1 MSSESTTTTVL
12 LVEDDPGYARL
23 IAAAL
28 RRARGRN
35 YELVHVDYLSDA
47 LVEIKQRTFD
57 AALLDL
63 TLPDARGLETFSRLH
78 KADPELPI
86 VVLSGLDD
94 EQVALSAVQNGAQ
107 DYLVKGHTD
116 MRALAQSI
124 AYAIERQRVQADRSR
139 QNTRLAILRDV
150 DEELT
155 RYLDLDYV
163 LTMALD
169 TAVRLSVASAGLI
182 GLLQDERLRLVKN
195 INYKLTALGNEEIL
209 TRGVV
214 GRALRERKPQRVLD
228 VNADPD
234 YLPLLPQTRAQI
246 AIPLLSQDRLVGF
259 LNLETTDPNRFNE
272 ETFDFLK
279 LLASRIAT
287 AVDNAQLYEKSR
299 SQLAKLQELYNQVR
313 DLEQMKTDMI
323 RIATHDLR
331 APLNNIIGFVYLLRR
346 ELDPATHQQALDYLD
361 YIERSTERM
370 QKITT
375 DILSL
380 ERLDATGTL
389 RTERLDLQ
397 TLAEQV
403 FREYQEQAR
412 RKELRFE
419 ITLSPQP
426 VMVQGEPSLLYEAIS
441 NLVGNAIKYTP
452 SGGAVQVHV
461 NANGDR
467 AYLEVIDTGYGIPE
481 DQQKRL
487 FQPFFRARSSESA
500 EIEGTG
506 LGLHLVRNIITRHDG
521 EMLFSSVYGQGSTF
535 GFTLPL
541 A

>member
-1 MSSESTTTTVL
+1 MSSESTAVL

-23 IAAAL
+23 IATAL
-28 RRARGRN
+28 RRSRGRQ

-57 AALLDL
+57 AVLLDL
-63 TLPDARGLETFSRLH
+63 TLPDARGLETFARLH

-94 EQVALSAVQNGAQ
+94 EQIALSAVQNGAQ

-124 AYAIERQRVQADRSR
+124 AYAIERQRVQADRNR
-139 QNTRLAILRDV
+139 QNMRLAILRDI

-155 RYLDLDYV
+155 RHLDLDYV

-182 GLLQDERLRLVKN
+182 GLLQDEHLRLVRD
-195 INYKLTALGNEEIL
+195 INYNVPDLKDETIL

-228 VNADPD
+228 VSADPD

-259 LNLETTDPNRFNE
+259 LNLETTDPKRFTE

-279 LLASRIAT
+279 LLAARIAT
-287 AVDNAQLYEKSR
+287 AVDNARLYEKSR

-313 DLEQMKTDMI
+313 NLEQMKTDMI

-331 APLNNIIGFVYLLRR
+331 APLNNIIGFAYLLRR
-346 ELDPATHQQALDYLD
+346 ELDPVTQPQALEYLD
-361 YIERSTERM
+361 FIERSAERM

-380 ERLDATGTL
+380 ERLDESGAL
-389 RTERLDLQ
+389 RTELLDLQ
-397 TLAEQV
+397 ALVEQAY
-403 FREYQEQAR
+403 RDYHEQAR
-412 RKELRFE
+412 RKEQRFE
-419 ITLSPQP
+419 LALAPGP

-452 SGGAVQVHV
+452 AGGAIQLQVQI
-461 NANGDR
+461 NGDKAR
-467 AYLEVIDTGYGIPE
+467 FEVVDTGYGIPE

-487 FQPFFRARSSESA
+487 FQPFFRAKSSEVSA
-500 EIEGTG
+500 VEGTG
-506 LGLHLVRNIITRHDG
+506 LGLHLVRNIITRHNG
-521 EMLFSSVYGQGSTF
+521 EMVFNSVYGQGSTF

>member
-1 MSSESTTTTVL
+1 MSSESTAVL
-12 LVEDDPGYARL
+12 LVEDDTGYARL

-28 RRARGRN
+28 RRSRGRH
-35 YELVHVDYLSDA
+35 YELVHVEYLSDA

-57 AALLDL
+57 AVLLDL
-63 TLPDARGLETFSRLH
+63 TLPDARGLETFARLH
-78 KADPELPI
+78 RADPELPI

-116 MRALAQSI
+116 TRALAQAI
-124 AYAIERQRVQADRSR
+124 AYAIERQRLQADRNR
-139 QNTRLAILRDV
+139 QSTRLAILRDV

-155 RYLDLDYV
+155 RHLDLDYV

-182 GLLQDERLRLVKN
+182 GLLQDEHLRLVKD
-195 INYKLTALGNEEIL
+195 INYALSALTDEEIL

-214 GRALRERKPQRVLD
+214 GRALRERKAQRVLD
-228 VNADPD
+228 VSADPD
-234 YLPLLPQTRAQI
+234 YLPLLPHTRAQI

-259 LNLETTDPNRFNE
+259 LNLETTDPNRFSE

-279 LLASRIAT
+279 LLAARIAT
-287 AVDNAQLYEKSR
+287 AVDNARLYEKSR
-299 SQLAKLQELYNQVR
+299 SQLAELQQLYNQVR
-313 DLEQMKTDMI
+313 NLEQMKTDMI

-331 APLNNIIGFVYLLRR
+331 APLNNIIGFVYLLHR

-380 ERLDATGTL
+380 ERLGESGAL

-412 RKELRFE
+412 RKDQRLELA
-419 ITLSPQP
+419 LSPQP

-461 NANGDR
+461 YANGGK
-467 AYLEVIDTGYGIPE
+467 AYLEIIDTGYGIPE

-487 FQPFFRARSSESA
+487 FEPFFRAKSSESTGA
-500 EIEGTG
+500 EGSG
-506 LGLHLVRNIITRHDG
+506 LGLHLVRNIIIRHDG
-521 EMLFSSVYGQGSTF
+521 EVLFSSVYGQGSTF

>member
-1 MSSESTTTTVL
+1 MSSESTAVL
-12 LVEDDPGYARL
+12 LVEDDTGYARL

-28 RRARGRN
+28 RRSRGRH
-35 YELVHVDYLSDA
+35 YELVHVEYLSDA

-57 AALLDL
+57 AVLLDL
-63 TLPDARGLETFSRLH
+63 TLPDARGLETFTRLH
-78 KADPELPI
+78 RADPELPI

-116 MRALAQSI
+116 TRALAQAI
-124 AYAIERQRVQADRSR
+124 AYAIERQRLQADRNR
-139 QNTRLAILRDV
+139 QSTRLAILRDV

-155 RYLDLDYV
+155 RHLDLDYV

-182 GLLQDERLRLVKN
+182 GLLQDEHLRLVKD
-195 INYKLTALGNEEIL
+195 INYALSALTDEEIL

-214 GRALRERKPQRVLD
+214 GRALRERKAQRVLD
-228 VNADPD
+228 VSADPD
-234 YLPLLPQTRAQI
+234 YLPLLPHTRAQI

-259 LNLETTDPNRFNE
+259 LNLETTDPNRFSE

-279 LLASRIAT
+279 LLAARIAT
-287 AVDNAQLYEKSR
+287 AVDNARLYEKSR
-299 SQLAKLQELYNQVR
+299 SQLAELQQLYNQVR
-313 DLEQMKTDMI
+313 NLEQMKTDMI

-380 ERLDATGTL
+380 ERLGESGAL

-412 RKELRFE
+412 RKDQRLELA
-419 ITLSPQP
+419 LSPQP

-461 NANGDR
+461 YANGGK
-467 AYLEVIDTGYGIPE
+467 ACLEIIDTGYGIPE

-487 FQPFFRARSSESA
+487 FEPFFRAKSSESTGA
-500 EIEGTG
+500 EGSG
-506 LGLHLVRNIITRHDG
+506 LGLHLVRNIIIRHDG
-521 EMLFSSVYGQGSTF
+521 EVLFSSVYGQGSTF

>member
-1 MSSESTTTTVL
+1 MSSESTAVL
-12 LVEDDPGYARL
+12 LVEDDTGYARL

-28 RRARGRN
+28 RRSRGRH
-35 YELVHVDYLSDA
+35 YELVHVEYLSDA

-57 AALLDL
+57 AVLLDL
-63 TLPDARGLETFSRLH
+63 TLPDARGLETFARLH
-78 KADPELPI
+78 RADPELPI

-116 MRALAQSI
+116 TRALAQAI
-124 AYAIERQRVQADRSR
+124 AYAIERQRLQADRNR
-139 QNTRLAILRDV
+139 QSTRLAILRDV

-155 RYLDLDYV
+155 RHLDLDYV

-182 GLLQDERLRLVKN
+182 GLLQDEHLRLVKD
-195 INYKLTALGNEEIL
+195 INYALSALTDEEIL

-214 GRALRERKPQRVLD
+214 GRALRERKAQRVLD
-228 VNADPD
+228 VSADPD
-234 YLPLLPQTRAQI
+234 YLPLLPHTRAQI

-259 LNLETTDPNRFNE
+259 LNLETTDPNRFSE

-279 LLASRIAT
+279 LLAARIAT
-287 AVDNAQLYEKSR
+287 AVDNARLYEKSR
-299 SQLAKLQELYNQVR
+299 SQLAELQQLYNQVR
-313 DLEQMKTDMI
+313 NLEQMKTDMI

-331 APLNNIIGFVYLLRR
+331 APLNNIIGFVYLLHR

-380 ERLDATGTL
+380 ERLGESGAL

-412 RKELRFE
+412 RKDQRLELA
-419 ITLSPQP
+419 LSPQP

-461 NANGDR
+461 YANGGK
-467 AYLEVIDTGYGIPE
+467 ACLEIIDTGYGIPE

-487 FQPFFRARSSESA
+487 FEPFFRAKSSESTGA
-500 EIEGTG
+500 EGSG
-506 LGLHLVRNIITRHDG
+506 LGLHLVRNIIIRHDG
-521 EMLFSSVYGQGSTF
+521 EVLFSSVYGQGSTF

>member
-1 MSSESTTTTVL
+1 MSSESTAVL

-23 IAAAL
+23 IATAL
-28 RRARGRN
+28 RRSRGRQ

-57 AALLDL
+57 AVLLDL
-63 TLPDARGLETFSRLH
+63 TLPDARGLETFARLH

-94 EQVALSAVQNGAQ
+94 EQIALSAVQNGAQ

-124 AYAIERQRVQADRSR
+124 AYAIERQRVQADRNR
-139 QNTRLAILRDV
+139 QNMRLAILRDI

-155 RYLDLDYV
+155 RHLDLDYV

-182 GLLQDERLRLVKN
+182 GLLQDEHLRLVRD
-195 INYKLTALGNEEIL
+195 INYNVPDLKDETIL

-228 VNADPD
+228 VSTDPD

-259 LNLETTDPNRFNE
+259 LNLETTDPKRFTE

-279 LLASRIAT
+279 LLAARIAT
-287 AVDNAQLYEKSR
+287 AVDNARLYEKSR
-299 SQLAKLQELYNQVR
+299 SQLTKLQELYNQVR
-313 DLEQMKTDMI
+313 NLEQMKTDMI

-331 APLNNIIGFVYLLRR
+331 APLNNIIGFAYLLRR
-346 ELDPATHQQALDYLD
+346 ELDPTTQPQALEYLD
-361 YIERSTERM
+361 FIERSAERM

-380 ERLDATGTL
+380 ERLDESGAL
-389 RTERLDLQ
+389 RTELLDLQ
-397 TLAEQV
+397 ALIEQV
-403 FREYQEQAR
+403 YRDYQEQAR
-412 RKELRFE
+412 RKEQRFE
-419 ITLSPQP
+419 LALAPGP

-452 SGGAVQVHV
+452 AGGAVQLQVQI
-461 NANGDR
+461 NGDKAR
-467 AYLEVIDTGYGIPE
+467 FEVTDTGYGIPE

-487 FQPFFRARSSESA
+487 FQPFFRARSSEVSA
-500 EIEGTG
+500 VEGTG
-506 LGLHLVRNIITRHDG
+506 LGLHLVRNIITRHKG
-521 EMLFSSVYGQGSTF
+521 EMVFNSVYGQGSTF

>member
-1 MSSESTTTTVL
+1 MSSESTAVL
-12 LVEDDPGYARL
+12 LVEDDTGYARL

-28 RRARGRN
+28 RRSRGRH
-35 YELVHVDYLSDA
+35 YELVHVEYLSDA

-57 AALLDL
+57 AVLLDL
-63 TLPDARGLETFSRLH
+63 TLPDARGLETFARLH
-78 KADPELPI
+78 RADPELPI

-116 MRALAQSI
+116 TRALAQAI
-124 AYAIERQRVQADRSR
+124 AYAIERQRLQADRNR
-139 QNTRLAILRDV
+139 QSTRLAILRDV

-155 RYLDLDYV
+155 RHLDLDYV

-182 GLLQDERLRLVKN
+182 GLLQDEHLRLVRD
-195 INYKLTALGNEEIL
+195 INYTLSALTDEEIL

-214 GRALRERKPQRVLD
+214 GRALRERKAQRVLD
-228 VNADPD
+228 VSADPD
-234 YLPLLPQTRAQI
+234 YLPLLPHTRAQI

-259 LNLETTDPNRFNE
+259 LNLETTDPNRFSE

-279 LLASRIAT
+279 LLAARIAT
-287 AVDNAQLYEKSR
+287 AVDNARLYEKSR
-299 SQLAKLQELYNQVR
+299 SQLAELQQLYNQVR
-313 DLEQMKTDMI
+313 NLEQMKTDMI

-331 APLNNIIGFVYLLRR
+331 APLNNIIGFVYLLHR

-380 ERLDATGTL
+380 ERLGESGAL

-412 RKELRFE
+412 RKDQRLELA
-419 ITLSPQP
+419 LSPQP

-461 NANGDR
+461 YANGGK
-467 AYLEVIDTGYGIPE
+467 ACLEIIDTGYGIPE

-487 FQPFFRARSSESA
+487 FEPFFRAKSSESTGA
-500 EIEGTG
+500 EGSG
-506 LGLHLVRNIITRHDG
+506 LGLHLVRNIIIRHDG
-521 EMLFSSVYGQGSTF
+521 EVLFSSVYGQGSTF

>member
-1 MSSESTTTTVL
+1 MSSESTAVL
-12 LVEDDPGYARL
+12 LVEDDTGYARL

-28 RRARGRN
+28 RRSRGRH
-35 YELVHVDYLSDA
+35 YELVHVEYLSDA

-57 AALLDL
+57 AVLLDL
-63 TLPDARGLETFSRLH
+63 TLPDARGLETFTRLH
-78 KADPELPI
+78 RADPELPI

-116 MRALAQSI
+116 TRALAQAI
-124 AYAIERQRVQADRSR
+124 AYAIERQRLQADRNR
-139 QNTRLAILRDV
+139 QSTRLAILRDV

-155 RYLDLDYV
+155 RHLDLDYV

-182 GLLQDERLRLVKN
+182 GLLQDEHLRLVKD
-195 INYKLTALGNEEIL
+195 INYALSALTDEEIL

-214 GRALRERKPQRVLD
+214 GRALRERKAQRVLD
-228 VNADPD
+228 VSADPD
-234 YLPLLPQTRAQI
+234 YLPLLPHTRAQI

-259 LNLETTDPNRFNE
+259 LNLETTDPNRFSE

-279 LLASRIAT
+279 LLAARIAT
-287 AVDNAQLYEKSR
+287 AVDNARLYEKSR
-299 SQLAKLQELYNQVR
+299 SQLAELQQLYNQVR
-313 DLEQMKTDMI
+313 NLEQMKTDMI

-331 APLNNIIGFVYLLRR
+331 APLNNIIGFVYLLHR

-380 ERLDATGTL
+380 ERLGESGAL

-412 RKELRFE
+412 RKDQRLELA
-419 ITLSPQP
+419 LSPQP

-461 NANGDR
+461 YANGGK
-467 AYLEVIDTGYGIPE
+467 ACLEIIDTGYGIPE

-487 FQPFFRARSSESA
+487 FEPFFRAKSSESTGA
-500 EIEGTG
+500 EGSG
-506 LGLHLVRNIITRHDG
+506 LGLHLVRNIIIRHDG
-521 EMLFSSVYGQGSTF
+521 EVLFSSVYGQGSTF

>member
-1 MSSESTTTTVL
+1 MSSESTAVL
-12 LVEDDPGYARL
+12 LVEDDTGYARL

-28 RRARGRN
+28 RRSRGRH
-35 YELVHVDYLSDA
+35 YELVHVEYLSDA

-57 AALLDL
+57 AVLLDL
-63 TLPDARGLETFSRLH
+63 TLPDARGLETFARLH
-78 KADPELPI
+78 RADPELPI

-116 MRALAQSI
+116 TRALAQAI
-124 AYAIERQRVQADRSR
+124 AYAIERQRLQADRNR
-139 QNTRLAILRDV
+139 QSTRLAILRDV

-155 RYLDLDYV
+155 RHLDLDYV

-182 GLLQDERLRLVKN
+182 GLLQDEHLRLVKD
-195 INYKLTALGNEEIL
+195 INYALSALTDEEIL

-214 GRALRERKPQRVLD
+214 GRALRERKAQRVLD
-228 VNADPD
+228 VSADPD
-234 YLPLLPQTRAQI
+234 YLPLLPHTRAQI

-259 LNLETTDPNRFNE
+259 LNLETTDPNRFSE

-279 LLASRIAT
+279 LLAARIAT
-287 AVDNAQLYEKSR
+287 AVDNARLYEKSR
-299 SQLAKLQELYNQVR
+299 SQLAELQQLYNQVR
-313 DLEQMKTDMI
+313 NLEQMKTDMI

-331 APLNNIIGFVYLLRR
+331 APLNNIIGFVYLLHR

-380 ERLDATGTL
+380 ERLDESGAL

-412 RKELRFE
+412 RKDQRLELA
-419 ITLSPQP
+419 LSPQP

-461 NANGDR
+461 YANGGK
-467 AYLEVIDTGYGIPE
+467 ACLEIIDTGYGIPE

-487 FQPFFRARSSESA
+487 FEPFFRAKSSESTGA
-500 EIEGTG
+500 EGSG
-506 LGLHLVRNIITRHDG
+506 LGLHLVRNIIIRHDG
-521 EMLFSSVYGQGSTF
+521 EVLFSSVYGQGSTF